1 MRSIAR
7 FCYEKRWFVVVGW
20 IILLFGLFAISN
32 ALGGKYRTEFKLPGS
47 ESQAAVD
54 LLKAQGASL
63 DRFGLF
69 TSTIGGQALR
79 IFLDDLTYTAI
90 RPPL

>member
-47 ESQAAVD
+47 ESQPITRRHCPVLARGGMAVRMRSS
-54 LLKAQGASL
+54 KRTRPTAS
-63 DRFGLF
+63 R
-69 TSTIGGQALR
+69 
-79 IFLDDLTYTAI
+79 
-90 RPPL
+90 